1 MGGEIVLWRVPLR
14 WFGPVLLGLGFQIV
28 LQLGREHVLS
38 QRLLYLVDQPD
49 SQDRLGILARNLG
62 NQLIGDFIV
71 EQSLRLRTV
80 ALGHCCNGH
89 RTSVHSSSHDPSTLK
104 TLTGFIASNVKY
116 AVLLVHHSG
125 TLLLAPRI

>member
-49 SQDRLGILARNLG
+49 SHRIDS
-62 NQLIGDFIV
+62 V
-71 EQSLRLRTV
+71 SLLETW
-80 ALGHCCNGH
+80 AIN
-89 RTSVHSSSHDPSTLK
+89 
-104 TLTGFIASNVKY
+104 
-116 AVLLVHHSG
+116 
-125 TLLLAPRI
+125 